1 MDWKKIDHLI
11 DLALEEDLPAGDITT
26 EAIVPDDLPG
36 RAVFLAKQEGVL
48 AGIDLAA
55 RVFYRLD
62 EKTEF
67 IKNLEDGQEFSS
79 GQILAE
85 VRGKASVLLK
95 AERIAL
101 NFLQRLTGIATTT
114 RAYVRAVAGTKATI
128 LDTRKTTPGWR
139 YLEKYAVRI
148 GGGQNHRMN
157 LSEMM
162 LIKDNHIRIAGGIV
176 PALRSARE
184 FLRSR
189 QLPGIKVEVEATNL
203 EEVREALE
211 NGADWIMLDN
221 MSLEEMRAAVE
232 MVAGRVPLE
241 ASGKMDLQRVR
252 EVALTGV
259 DYISVGAL
267 THSFKSADIS
277 LEFE

>member
-11 DLALEEDLPAGDITT
+11 DLALEEDLPGGDITT
-26 EAIVPDDLPG
+26 DAIVPDDLPG

-62 EKTEF
+62 EKTKF
-67 IKNLEDGQEFSS
+67 IKNLEDGQEFFS

-85 VRGKASVLLK
+85 VRGKASILLK
-95 AERIAL
+95 AERTAL

-114 RAYVRAVAGTKATI
+114 SAYVRAVVGTKAII

-189 QLPGIKVEVEATNL
+189 NLPGIKVEVETTNL

-259 DYISVGAL
+259 DYISVGSL